1 MNRMNVMNR
10 MNIMNRMVIIVIM
23 ITAKGS
29 PRGQTPPIRGRW
41 HEVPEGERSRAAG
54 EGWLL

>member
-54 EGWLL
+54 EG

>member
-1 MNRMNVMNR
+1 MNRMNV
-10 MNIMNRMVIIVIM
+10 MNRMVIIVIM

-29 PRGQTPPIRGRW
+29 PSRTDSPDTGEVARSARRGALRR
-41 HEVPEGERSRAAG
+41 EAG